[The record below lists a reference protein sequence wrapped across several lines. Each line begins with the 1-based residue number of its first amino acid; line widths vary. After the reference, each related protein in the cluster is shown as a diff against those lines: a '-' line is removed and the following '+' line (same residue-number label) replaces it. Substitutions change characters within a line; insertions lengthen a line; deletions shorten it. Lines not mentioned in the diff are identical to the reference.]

1 LLLTLS
7 KSFLKNPARLA
18 SSTLL
23 VFTEHSVIKKPPIQA
38 GRLLDPITVAGA
50 RNPVPIPIW
59 WIVWRAESFFA
70 PTPAALNVSI
80 SAP

>member
-1 LLLTLS
+1 M
-7 KSFLKNPARLA
+7 
-18 SSTLL
+18 
-23 VFTEHSVIKKPPIQA
+23 
-38 GRLLDPITVAGA
+38 PITVAGA

-70 PTPAALNVSI
+70 PTPAALSVSF